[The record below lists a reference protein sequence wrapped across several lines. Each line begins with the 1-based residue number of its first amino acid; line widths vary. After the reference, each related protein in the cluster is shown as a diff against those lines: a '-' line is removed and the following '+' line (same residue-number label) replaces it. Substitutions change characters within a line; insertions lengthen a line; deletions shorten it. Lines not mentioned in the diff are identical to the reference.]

1 MSYLNTIGV
10 NGCCHTQPE
19 REQGYLGWWE
29 NIYAVMSRYPSPRIG
44 WSFNNIETRS
54 VWIYDGRRWCN
65 TTQGNPFTMVRD
77 VTDAGSVQHGYAK
90 SFYYIPDETGT
101 KRFVFTVVGDNPTGV
116 MIDVEIK
123 SVSDVVFI
131 EWNGNELHSSLHRL
145 DADVLRY
152 ADGEIKNVD
161 GEEVL
166 LKSYVRLSGYLP
178 IDEIFVTNETV
189 ENASVA
195 GDDYDIVYLAKQDVF
210 AARSNG
216 KYYSGWGSNGEL
228 RYWGNYNS
236 GSAFAGYK
244 ARRDIIVVNGYGS
257 IYTFYND
264 TLTEVQSLIP
274 LMDVFS
280 NVIGEVENRMIKE
293 VLPITGGVTT
303 ARSVSEE
310 TTSGGDIYYVDDK
323 RAFLMYNALN
333 KIFYREFPNS
343 ESYNQ
348 VAETGEI
355 VAREDNFYIDGDN
368 RVYMVSGGNLIR
380 KREGKAEYTTHA
392 KVNSVV
398 KEMYITGAD
407 IPARSIYVQS
417 IVRKWNDGELV
428 KCQFVVAENGTT
440 LCEYGDYIA
449 TEHEPP
455 TLIAL
460 EEKNNSG
467 VSGYAVVDWRG
478 VTSGVEWY
486 GQYNEG
492 RAYLTGKVTAL
503 QFSPVIALHLSD
515 ERQEQLDGEVVK
527 HTTQELTDTQK
538 RIARKNIDT
547 LGKAPTSH
555 PMLWDEKNNKP
566 FYPQT
571 YGENVYYKSDDLRS
585 MTAVVED
592 IKKRQEDFYANADVL
607 RYADGEIKNVDGEEV
622 LLKSYVRLS
631 GYLPIDEIF
640 VTNETVENASVAGD
654 DYDIVYLAKQDV
666 FAARSN
672 GKYYSGW
679 GSNGE
684 LRYWGNYNSGSAFA
698 GYKARRDIIVVN
710 GYGSI
715 YTFYN
720 DTLTEVQSL
729 IPLMDVFSNVIGEVE
744 NRMIKEVLP
753 ITGGVTTARS
763 VSEETTSGGDIYYVD
778 DKRAFLMYNAL
789 NKIFYREFPNSESY
803 NQVAETGEIVARED
817 NFYIDGDNRV
827 YMVSGGNLIRKREG
841 KAEYTTHAKVNS
853 VVKEMYITGADIPAR
868 SIYVQ
873 SIVRKWNDGELVK
886 CQFVVAENGTTL
898 CEYGDYI
905 ATEHEPP
912 TLIALE
918 EKNNSGVSG
927 YAVVDWRGVTS
938 GVEWYGQYNEGRA
951 YLTGKVTALQF
962 SPVIALHLS
971 DERQEQ
977 LDGEVVKH
985 TTQEL
990 TDTQKRIA
998 RKNIDT
1004 LGKAPTSHPML
1015 WDEKNNKPFYPQTYG
1030 ENVYYKSDDLRSMTA
1045 VVEDIKKRQEDFYAN
1060 ADVSE
1065 KAKDTLKELQDY
1077 ITSDATAAAEMTNKI
1092 ANLEDTSVTTFAD
1105 GLLKTQGGGVFNPKT
1120 IASQVS
1126 YSNGNV
1132 EDALRRMEGKQMVNV
1147 VASNEELQGLDVT
1160 EGKLA
1165 SVNIEQ
1171 TEDSAKNEW
1180 GRVIDKH
1187 LSTLESILKTTADG
1201 EAVKSIS
1208 IIGAPNKDAMTPLV
1222 MGTRD
1227 LNDGVMLMNDS
1238 TGINAIDNATG
1249 DVIGT
1254 LGSWDADGNWSI
1266 NADGVTNVNDFISQ
1280 KEMCLLW
1287 VGEEINVTEDNKTGV
1302 AEMLSLSFDS
1312 WLMLQTEVVAMGSMA
1327 QHTEKIYLNEQ
1338 WNNHANDVCR
1348 VINVKDISKIDQL
1361 DVPVGSIC
1369 NVVDDGGV
1377 ISLKNYNAGVFNQE
1391 TYINE
1396 GAEKLRAFDIDK
1408 EYFGNKTI
1416 ELKSNIEVGFYI
1428 GTGIELLT
1436 GGGVQMVVAL
1446 SEGAIVGIGASYG
1459 LENELFLLY
1468 KDGVVYEDVWRDVMQ
1483 SVVGKPIF
1491 SVNCIVDA
1499 SRNVELIAGDGST
1512 ISEEG
1517 IEILTML
1524 SPLFAVEVSR
1534 NIVTRMVK
1542 HPEGWR
1548 EDILVEGLEEVNELA
1563 SMAWDKAEAAQTTA
1577 DEAKTAATTAQT
1589 TADEAKTAATTA
1601 QTTAD
1606 EAKTAANSVKA
1617 IWNSGVTDNE
1627 DINKYIKEFFGQN
1640 KQILSTALNTLTI
1653 TSMVYN
1659 TDASTIGS
1667 GLTITFM
1674 LNNSRL
1680 EAKIPLST
1688 IQETGY
1694 GVYKTT
1700 NTLFGSFYYYIHIT
1714 ESTEPFEIVPE
1725 NPAVVDIDRFMQIAG
1740 NERAAMTYFI
1750 SNYSSE

>member
-152 ADGEIKNVD
+152 SDGEIKNAD

-178 IDEIFVTNETV
+178 IDEIFVTKETV

-515 ERQEQLDGEVVK
+515 ERQDQLAGEVVK
-527 HTTQELTDTQK
+527 HTTQELTDAQK

-547 LGKAPTSH
+547 LGKAPTS
-555 PMLWDEKNNKP
+555 N
-566 FYPQT
+566 
-571 YGENVYYKSDDLRS
+571 
-585 MTAVVED
+585 
-592 IKKRQEDFYANADVL
+592 
-607 RYADGEIKNVDGEEV
+607 
-622 LLKSYVRLS
+622 
-631 GYLPIDEIF
+631 
-640 VTNETVENASVAGD
+640 
-654 DYDIVYLAKQDV
+654 
-666 FAARSN
+666 
-672 GKYYSGW
+672 
-679 GSNGE
+679 
-684 LRYWGNYNSGSAFA
+684 
-698 GYKARRDIIVVN
+698 
-710 GYGSI
+710 
-715 YTFYN
+715 
-720 DTLTEVQSL
+720 
-729 IPLMDVFSNVIGEVE
+729 
-744 NRMIKEVLP
+744 
-753 ITGGVTTARS
+753 
-763 VSEETTSGGDIYYVD
+763 
-778 DKRAFLMYNAL
+778 
-789 NKIFYREFPNSESY
+789 
-803 NQVAETGEIVARED
+803 
-817 NFYIDGDNRV
+817 
-827 YMVSGGNLIRKREG
+827 
-841 KAEYTTHAKVNS
+841 
-853 VVKEMYITGADIPAR
+853 
-868 SIYVQ
+868 
-873 SIVRKWNDGELVK
+873 
-886 CQFVVAENGTTL
+886 
-898 CEYGDYI
+898 
-905 ATEHEPP
+905 
-912 TLIALE
+912 
-918 EKNNSGVSG
+918 
-927 YAVVDWRGVTS
+927 
-938 GVEWYGQYNEGRA
+938 
-951 YLTGKVTALQF
+951 
-962 SPVIALHLS
+962 
-971 DERQEQ
+971 
-977 LDGEVVKH
+977 
-985 TTQEL
+985 
-990 TDTQKRIA
+990 
-998 RKNIDT
+998 
-1004 LGKAPTSHPML
+1004 PML

-1120 IASQVS
+1120 IASQVL

-1238 TGINAIDNATG
+1238 TGINAIDTVTG

-1266 NADGVTNVNDFISQ
+1266 NADGVTSFNDFISQ

-1287 VGEEINVTEDNKTGV
+1287 VGEEMDVTEDNKTGV
-1302 AEMLSLSFDS
+1302 AELLSLSFDS

-1416 ELKSNIEVGFYI
+1416 ELTSNIEVVFYI
-1428 GTGIELLT
+1428 GTVVELLT

-1446 SEGAIVGIGASYG
+1446 SEGAIVGVGASYG
-1459 LENELFLLY
+1459 LENELLLLY
-1468 KDGVVYEDVWRDVMQ
+1468 KDGVVYEDVWRDFMQ

-1491 SVNCIVDA
+1491 RMATNSVV
-1499 SRNVELIAGDGST
+1499 LIDGGGST

-1563 SMAWDKAEAAQTTA
+1563 SMAKTAATTAQTTA

-1674 LNNSRL
+1674 LDNLRL

-1750 SNYSSE
+1750 SNYSQSE